1 MVDAARY
8 AFPHRGADERR
19 RLDLLAERL
28 DPPADDECPM
38 RLVAMN
44 EEWQLHGSAPE
55 RYQRYLVPAVTAIW
69 AADLVSR
76 VGLRSGAKVLD
87 VACGTGVV
95 ARAAAERVGR
105 LGRVAGID
113 INPGM
118 LAVARSSQAG
128 PESGIGW
135 FLGSALALPFA
146 GAGFDVVLCQ
156 LGLQFFPDR
165 PAALAEMHRVLA
177 PGGRV
182 GLNVYGTIEHNP
194 ATFALAQAL
203 DRHVGPG
210 ASVAKRAE
218 HLLADT
224 VLLYRLV
231 SEAGFRRISVVTE
244 TRIVRF
250 RSAADYVRIQMTATP
265 LASLLATQE
274 GAADRLME
282 ALIHDVAADL
292 QPFDTGGGLALPQE
306 AHILLADT

>member
-1 MVDAARY
+1 
-8 AFPHRGADERR
+8 
-19 RLDLLAERL
+19 
-28 DPPADDECPM
+28 
-38 RLVAMN
+38 MN
-44 EEWQLHGSAPE
+44 EWQLHGSAPE
-55 RYQRYLVPAVTAIW
+55 LYQRYLVPAVTAIW
-69 AADLVSR
+69 AADLVYR
-76 VGLRSGAKVLD
+76 AGLRSGARVLD

-105 LGRVAGID
+105 IGWVAGID

-118 LAVARSSQAG
+118 LAVARSSQADPSSQAG
-128 PESGIGW
+128 PESWIGW

-210 ASVAKRAE
+210 AAVAKRAE

-265 LASLLATQE
+265 LASLLTTQE